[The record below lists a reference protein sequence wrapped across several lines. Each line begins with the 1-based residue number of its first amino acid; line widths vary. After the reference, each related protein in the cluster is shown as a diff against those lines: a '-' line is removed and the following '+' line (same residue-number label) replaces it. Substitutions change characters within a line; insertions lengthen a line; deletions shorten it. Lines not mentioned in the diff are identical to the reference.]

1 MIQALSS
8 NTPQK
13 AFTDGI
19 GARGVIGRCEQLD
32 VTRCYH
38 SSETGAKLA
47 IMIANEVLRRV
58 SIGSG
63 LPQLLCGPSV
73 GGGLGH
79 ADVDYFPRSQFDDE
93 EGKHRAKEQV
103 SHLEEVAGSDLSCM
117 IMQKRLPALPRWA
130 RRMHAPHVLLDRP
143 FADVNIQLQ

>member
-19 GARGVIGRCEQLD
+19 GARGVIGRFEQLD
-32 VTRCYH
+32 ATRCCH

-47 IMIANEVLRRV
+47 IMIVNEVLRRV
-58 SIGSG
+58 SIGNG
-63 LPQLLCGPSV
+63 LPKLLCGPIV

-79 ADVDYFPRSQFDDE
+79 TDVDHFPRSQFDDE
-93 EGKHRAKEQV
+93 EGKQ
-103 SHLEEVAGSDLSCM
+103 
-117 IMQKRLPALPRWA
+117 
-130 RRMHAPHVLLDRP
+130 
-143 FADVNIQLQ
+143 